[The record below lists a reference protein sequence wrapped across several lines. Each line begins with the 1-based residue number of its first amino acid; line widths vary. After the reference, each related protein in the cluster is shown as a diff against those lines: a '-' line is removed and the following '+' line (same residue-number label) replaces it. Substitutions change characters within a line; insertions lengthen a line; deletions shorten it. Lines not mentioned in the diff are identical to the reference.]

1 MLDILSILSEV
12 DFTDAEKELIQL
24 HINNYSRISWDT
36 MQSAWQDNEG
46 NLCVKY
52 SIVLGYESE
61 WYHYNTE
68 RGVWW

>member
-1 MLDILSILSEV
+1 MLDLLSILSEV
-12 DFTDAEKELIQL
+12 DFTDAEKELIQM

-36 MQSAWQDNEG
+36 MQSAWRDNEG

-52 SIVLGYESE
+52 STVLGYESE

-68 RGVWW
+68 RAEWW